1 MQLPG
6 PKHLFALCALAAL
19 SPTIS
24 TVAAAGIHPHPPA
37 HGSNTPQGKADA
49 YVPFLTRLRN
59 STIGWIFGSQKPGLA
74 WTDAT
79 TVHSRYGDETV
90 LRFNVTNPE
99 EEAALS
105 GAALQLLLDV
115 WSFNSEYV
123 DIRIHKD
130 YVRGLR
136 SLLPKSLEP
145 TVLIPDLATAIW
157 ATYPSKTPQKHAK
170 DQKSMDGTDDI
181 FFREY
186 QPLLVIENWMRLLQ
200 ALFPAFTEITS
211 IGKSYE
217 GRDIWAFR
225 VGERSADEK
234 GPRKTILITGGLH
247 GREWISTSTTSYL
260 LWSMVS
266 AFGKDQMVTKLLQHF
281 DIVFVPVLNPDGYE
295 YTWQRDRLWRKSRQM
310 TKMRSCLGLDLD
322 HAFGYEWESA
332 QKRTDP
338 CSESY
343 GGDQPFQAVEA
354 SVLADWAK
362 AQTEKDVQFIGFLD
376 LHSYSQQVLFP
387 YAYSCSVDPPNREN
401 LEELAVGLAKA
412 IRLSSGQSYTVASA
426 CEGAVAGV
434 YSDSDSYPRVEA
446 GGGAAI
452 DWFYR
457 MSTPLQQHNFAAQPA
472 NHATDEL
479 KARYSY
485 QIKLRDTGSYGFLL
499 PKENIIP
506 TGEEMLNALKYFGD
520 FLLGNNGIESFPAR
534 ASRPDDR
541 KDLKRRD
548 FTG

>member
-1 MQLPG
+1 MHLPG
-6 PKHLFALCALAAL
+6 AQHLFTLCVIAAL
-19 SPTIS
+19 SPTLS
-24 TVAAAGIHPHPPA
+24 TVAAAGIQPSS
-37 HGSNTPQGKADA
+37 HGKNTPQGR
-49 YVPFLTRLRN
+49 VPLLKRLRD
-59 STIGWIFGSQKPGLA
+59 SRIGWIFGTQKPALS

-79 TVHSRYGDETV
+79 TVNTRYGDEIV
-90 LRFNVTNPE
+90 VRFNVTNPE
-99 EEAALS
+99 EETALS
-105 GAALQLLLDV
+105 HAALQLLLDV

-123 DIRIHKD
+123 DIRIHQDDVK
-130 YVRGLR
+130 GLK

-145 TVLIPDLATAIW
+145 TVIIPDLAAAIW
-157 ATYPSKTPQKHAK
+157 ATYPSRTPRELVKAQRL
-170 DQKSMDGTDDI
+170 MDGTDDL

-186 QPLLVIENWMRLLQ
+186 QPLLVIESWMRLLQ
-200 ALFPAFTEITS
+200 AMFPAFTEITS

-217 GRDIWAFR
+217 GRDILAFR

-266 AFGKDQMVTKLLQHF
+266 AFGKDRDVTKILQHF

-295 YTWQRDRLWRKSRQM
+295 YTWEKDRLWRKSRQQ
-310 TKMRSCLGLDLD
+310 TKMRFCRGLDLD
-322 HAFGYEWESA
+322 HAFGYEWEAA
-332 QKRTDP
+332 QHRTDP

-343 GGDQPFQAVEA
+343 GGDEPFQAVEA
-354 SVLADWAK
+354 SVLANWAK
-362 AQTEKDVQFIGFLD
+362 NQTENNVKFIGFLD
-376 LHSYSQQVLFP
+376 LHSYSQQILFP

-401 LEELAVGLAKA
+401 LEELAIGLAKA
-412 IRLSSGQSYTVASA
+412 IHLSSGDSYTVASA

-434 YSDSDSYPRVEA
+434 YTDRLEA

-452 DWFYR
+452 DWFY
-457 MSTPLQQHNFAAQPA
+457 H
-472 NHATDEL
+472 EL

-485 QIKLRDTGSYGFLL
+485 QVKLRDTGSYGFLL
-499 PKENIIP
+499 PKEHIIP
-506 TGEEMLNALKYFGD
+506 TGKEMLNALKYFGD
-520 FLLGNNGIESFPAR
+520 FLLGNNGIESAPVR
-534 ASRPDDR
+534 GTTPDDR